1 MVIISGELDSAR
13 TTGSA
18 GRGAAVA
25 GVADCPTSAGS
36 TEPAQDHART
46 RDRVLEE
53 VSEHGPLTAADLGV
67 RLGLTP
73 AAVRRHLDVLAEQ
86 DLVDEAVIPLRGSR
100 GRGRPARAYVLSEG
114 GHAHLR
120 GAYDELAVSAL
131 DFLARSA
138 GPEAVRAFATERAD
152 RLAAV
157 ARPAI
162 EAAGTDPDARVE
174 ALAAALTTQGYAA
187 STRPVG
193 DGTSRAGMQLC
204 QGHCPVQH
212 VATRYPQFCETEAR
226 MFSDLLG
233 VHVQRL
239 ASLAHG
245 EHVCTTFV
253 PTSTTS
259 TQPPATSTGSGSTD
273 TPGTT
278 TRTTGERNRS

>member
-1 MVIISGELDSAR
+1 MVIISGELDTELGNAR
-13 TTGSA
+13 GTG
-18 GRGAAVA
+18 GADAVGPA
-25 GVADCPTSAGS
+25 VGS
-36 TEPAQDHART
+36 TDCAEPPQDHART
-46 RDRVLEE
+46 RDRVLGEI
-53 VSEHGPLTAADLGV
+53 SEHGPLSAADLGA

-73 AAVRRHLDVLAEQ
+73 AAVRRHLDVLDEQ
-86 DLVDEAVIPLRGSR
+86 GLVDEAVTTQRGTR

-138 GPEAVRAFATERAD
+138 GPEAVRMFATERAD

-162 EAAGTDPDARVE
+162 EAAGADPDARVE

-212 VATRYPQFCETEAR
+212 VATRYPQFCETEAQ

-245 EHVCTTFV
+245 EHVCTTFI

-259 TQPPATSTGSGSTD
+259 AQPPALSGTTD
-273 TPGTT
+273 THGTT

>member
-1 MVIISGELDSAR
+1 MIISGELD
-13 TTGSA
+13 TELDTM
-18 GRGAAVA
+18 RGAGSVGPAGGAESCPSTDAV
-25 GVADCPTSAGS
+25 
-36 TEPAQDHART
+36 EPAHDHART
-46 RDRVLEE
+46 RDRVLGEI
-53 VSEHGPLTAADLGV
+53 SEHGPLTAADLGV

-86 DLVDEAVIPLRGSR
+86 GLVDEAVSPLRGSR

-138 GPEAVRAFATERAD
+138 GPEAVRTFATERAD

-162 EAAGTDPDARVE
+162 EAAGSDPEARVE

-212 VATRYPQFCETEAR
+212 VATRYPQFCETEAE

-253 PTSTTS
+253 PTST
-259 TQPPATSTGSGSTD
+259 PPPTAFTLSGATD
-273 TPGTT
+273 THGTT